1 MPAPA
6 VAVGVAAASTAMRIA
21 AKRVAK
27 KHARRVSARIYQQLV
42 GRSTDPA
49 VKWASRTVAD
59 DMAQYY
65 FASHKA
71 DMLMAGSMATQ
82 IASVGVA
89 VTSNPHT
96 TAKVMGMPI
105 AIAQEVLTDSRAD
118 WYHDF

>member
-1 MPAPA
+1 MPAPV
-6 VAVGVAAASTAMRIA
+6 VAVGAAAASFAMRVT

-27 KHARRVSARIYQQLV
+27 KHARRVSARIYQHLV

-49 VKWASRTVAD
+49 AKWASKTIAD

-82 IASVGVA
+82 IASVGYGM
-89 VTSNPHT
+89 TTNPRF
-96 TAKVMGMPI
+96 TAKVMGMPF
-105 AIAQEVLTDSRAD
+105 AIAQEVLTDNRAD

>member
-1 MPAPA
+1 MPAPV
-6 VAVGVAAASTAMRIA
+6 VAVGAAAASFAMRVA

-27 KHARRVSARIYQQLV
+27 KHVRRVSARIYQQLA

-49 VKWASRTVAD
+49 VKWASRTIAD

-82 IASVGVA
+82 IASAGIA
-89 VTSNPHT
+89 ITSNPHT

-105 AIAQEVLTDSRAD
+105 AIAQEVLTDQRAD

>member
-1 MPAPA
+1 MPAPV
-6 VAVGVAAASTAMRIA
+6 VAVGAAAASTAMRMY

-27 KHARRVSARIYQQLV
+27 KHARRVSARIYQHLV

-49 VKWASRTVAD
+49 VRWAGKTLAD

-82 IASVGVA
+82 IASVGATIMLDPRSAAKAAALPFA
-89 VTSNPHT
+89 VTEE
-96 TAKVMGMPI
+96 M
-105 AIAQEVLTDSRAD
+105 LTKRRAD
-118 WYHDF
+118 WYRDF